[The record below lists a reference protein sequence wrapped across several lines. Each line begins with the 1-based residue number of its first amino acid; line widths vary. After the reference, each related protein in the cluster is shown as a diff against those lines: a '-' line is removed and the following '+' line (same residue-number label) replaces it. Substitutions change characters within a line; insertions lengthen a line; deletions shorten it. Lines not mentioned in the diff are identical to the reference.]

1 MTPSEW
7 ASAANKFSRANPGLT
22 RAEIITK
29 MNLQGMPRPTGVEGK
44 GTDAKGNPRFGIKT
58 RSKGQTARR
67 KQHEQTSTEAS
78 SDNLEKLRQWQETI
92 NNMAAYAGM
101 EGAHHE
107 HYAPSDMTDMLAG
120 EGAPGD
126 YVDNRPQSYSRWKT
140 AVEQYNRTKRHN
152 RYRLVETPEGARI
165 VDRRYADARVDP
177 YDLPG
182 MDIDESMDVEQVFSA
197 LPFMVAHDLSM
208 RHTEF
213 PGQTNLPGLTTTA
226 DGQVH
231 FKMPALPGFDTS
243 VQPGPSVTAPQGG
256 GYYAPQVMEVNGNG
270 TNGTNGTNGSTT
282 PATIEPPI
290 NGNGG
295 NGNGVDYTAQNAQ
308 QLAELGKTLTDASLY
323 FRAGKAVLDVVKTAS
338 LLAGSYALK

>member
-7 ASAANKFSRANPGLT
+7 ASAANKLSRSNPGLS
-22 RAEIITK
+22 RAEVITK

-44 GTDAKGNPRFGIKT
+44 GKDAKGNPRFGIKT

-67 KQHEQTSTEAS
+67 KQHEQTSTDAS
-78 SDNLEKLRQWQETI
+78 ADNLARLRQQQETI

-140 AVEQYNRTKRHN
+140 SVEQYNRTKFGN

-182 MDIDESMDVEQVFSA
+182 MDIDESMDVEQIFSA

-208 RHTEF
+208 RQTEF

-243 VQPGPSVTAPQGG
+243 VQPGPSVTA
-256 GYYAPQVMEVNGNG
+256 APGTYSSPLVME
-270 TNGTNGTNGSTT
+270 TN
-282 PATIEPPI
+282 
-290 NGNGG
+290 G
-295 NGNGVDYTAQNAQ
+295 NGNGNGNGAGPSNGNGNGNGFVQD
-308 QLAELGKTLTDASLY
+308 LIDLTQDIQPSHKDMSDIVPVI
-323 FRAGKAVLDVVKTAS
+323 RAGQVVLQGISS
-338 LLAGSYALK
+338 LALSGVRP

>member
-22 RAEIITK
+22 RAEIITR

-78 SDNLEKLRQWQETI
+78 ADNLEKLRQWQETI
-92 NNMAAYAGM
+92 NNIAAYAGM

-231 FKMPALPGFDTS
+231 FRMPALPGFDTS
-243 VQPGPSVTAPQGG
+243 VQPGPSVTAAPGT
-256 GYYAPQVMEVNGNG
+256 YSSPQVMETNGN
-270 TNGTNGTNGSTT
+270 
-282 PATIEPPI
+282 
-290 NGNGG
+290 G
-295 NGNGVDYTAQNAQ
+295 NGNGVESFNGNGNGNGFVQDLIDSTQDIQ
-308 QLAELGKTLTDASLY
+308 PSFKDMSDIVPVI
-323 FRAGKAVLDVVKTAS
+323 RAGQVVLQGIGS
-338 LLAGSYALK
+338 LALSGVRP

>member
-22 RAEIITK
+22 RAEIITR

-44 GTDAKGNPRFGIKT
+44 GTDAKGNPRFGTKS

-67 KQHEQTSTEAS
+67 KQHEQTSTQAS
-78 SDNLEKLRQWQETI
+78 ADNLEQLRQQQEDITNI
-92 NNMAAYAGM
+92 AAYAGM
-101 EGAHHE
+101 EGAYHE

-140 AVEQYNRTKRHN
+140 SVEQYNRTKFGGK
-152 RYRLVETPEGARI
+152 YRLVETPEGVRI

-182 MDIDESMDVEQVFSA
+182 MDVDESMDVEQIFSA
-197 LPFMVAHDLSM
+197 LPFMVAHDLSI
-208 RHTEF
+208 RQTAF

-243 VQPGPSVTAPQGG
+243 VQPGPSVTAAPGT
-256 GYYAPQVMEVNGNG
+256 YSSPQVMETNGNG
-270 TNGTNGTNGSTT
+270 NGNGNGAT
-282 PATIEPPI
+282 PP

-295 NGNGVDYTAQNAQ
+295 NGNGNGFVQDLIDSTRDIEPSFKDMTDIVPVIKAGQVVLQ
-308 QLAELGKTLTDASLY
+308 GIGSLALSGI
-323 FRAGKAVLDVVKTAS
+323 RP
-338 LLAGSYALK
+338 

>member
-7 ASAANKFSRANPGLT
+7 ASAANKFSRANPGLS

-44 GTDAKGNPRFGIKT
+44 GKDAKGNPRFGIKT

-67 KQHEQTSTEAS
+67 KQHEQTSTETSA
-78 SDNLEKLRQWQETI
+78 DNLQRLRQLQEEITNI
-92 NNMAAYAGM
+92 AAHAGM

-140 AVEQYNRTKRHN
+140 SVEQYNRTKRDN

-182 MDIDESMDVEQVFSA
+182 MDVDESMDVEQVFSA

-208 RHTEF
+208 RQTEF

-231 FKMPALPGFDTS
+231 FRMPALPGFDTS
-243 VQPGPSVTAPQGG
+243 VQPGPSVTAAPGT
-256 GYYAPQVMEVNGNG
+256 YSSPQVME
-270 TNGTNGTNGSTT
+270 TN
-282 PATIEPPI
+282 
-290 NGNGG
+290 G
-295 NGNGVDYTAQNAQ
+295 NGNGNGYGNGNGAGPSNGNGNGNGFVQD
-308 QLAELGKTLTDASLY
+308 LIDLTQDIDPSFKDLSDIVPVI
-323 FRAGKAVLDVVKTAS
+323 RAGQVVLQGIGS
-338 LLAGSYALK
+338 LALSGVRP